1 MSQNYI
7 LFYSRSCEK
16 SFEVLDILRQNE
28 EASRQILKANME
40 DPNIQIPPF
49 IRNLKSP
56 ILLIHSSTSQRPDI
70 HQGQDCF
77 QAVLHLIN
85 KISFFPKHQQK
96 NAQSAMP
103 PQPTGSIPRQNNLN
117 QSAPP
122 VQNQNTRGSNPPPNP
137 QSSQTLNME
146 ALGSLGMYESSNQ
159 ISNMYTLINDSNF
172 VENHERH
179 YSYIENPAGQNGASA
194 NQGGSQQQKSQFDRD
209 YERMMQQRSMGM
221 PRPIERK

>member
-16 SFEVLDILRQNE
+16 SFEILDILRQNE

-56 ILLIHSSTSQRPDI
+56 ILLIHTSSSQRPEI

-77 QAVLHLIN
+77 QAILHLIN

-96 NAQSAMP
+96 NSQSVMP

-117 QSAPP
+117 QSPP
-122 VQNQNTRGSNPPPNP
+122 VQNQNQRGSIPPPNP
-137 QSSQTLNME
+137 QLNQTLNME

-172 VENHERH
+172 VENHESQ
-179 YSYIENPAGQNGASA
+179 YSYIENPVAKNS
-194 NQGGSQQQKSQFDRD
+194 GGSQQQQQHKSQFDND
-209 YERMMQQRSMGM
+209 YEKMMQQRSMGM